1 MSSFQQGVSGLNAA
15 SKNLE
20 VIGNNVANSNTV
32 GFKQSRAEFGDMYA
46 AALNRAGTANVGI
59 GVSVQAVTQQFGQ
72 GNITATSNPLD
83 LAINGNGFFEVKN
96 GAQTVY
102 TRNGQFQTDK
112 DGFISNNQGMK
123 LIGYPI
129 DANGLIQPGAA
140 APLQLPTGGV
150 APKVTGSNT
159 IEMNLD
165 ARQAIT
171 LPAGSPQVDF
181 ANAKS
186 YNDATSVTVYD
197 AKGQDVALT
206 YYFQKTSTDN
216 WNVYATANGT
226 SVNTDGAGNPLPV
239 TKMTFQANGGKPTAP
254 LAPVLIN
261 IPSTVNAAGAST
273 LAIPAV
279 ALDLTRSTQF
289 GSSFGVTSMAQDGY
303 AAGQLAG
310 VSIEKSGVV
319 MATYSNGQSKP
330 AGQVELATFR
340 DPQGLSPQ
348 GANLWAR
355 SVASGDPVVGVPG
368 SGNLGVLQ
376 SGALEESNTDLT
388 GELVNMIT
396 AQRIYQ
402 ANAQTI
408 KTQDQVL
415 QTLVNLR

>member
-1 MSSFQQGVSGLNAA
+1 M
-15 SKNLE
+15 
-20 VIGNNVANSNTV
+20 T
-32 GFKQSRAEFGDMYA
+32 A
-46 AALNRAGTANVGI
+46 AAKTTLRSALLRLHRGSPVGRWPCCHPAAIAAVAHVPPAGLAADLHPS
-59 GVSVQAVTQQFGQ
+59 VSRHRIAPPKGQF
-72 GNITATSNPLD
+72 IRHL
-83 LAINGNGFFEVKN
+83 LARFPAPSHCNGFFEVKS
-96 GAQTVY
+96 GAQTLY
-102 TRNGQFQTDK
+102 TLNGQFQTDK

-150 APKVTGSNT
+150 APKGTGTNT

-206 YYFQKTSTDN
+206 YYFQKTSTDH
-216 WNVYATANGT
+216 WNAYATANGT
-226 SVNTDGAGNPLPV
+226 SVNVDAAGNPLPV
-239 TKMTFQANGGKPTAP
+239 TTMAFAANGGKPTAP
-254 LAPVLIN
+254 LAAVTIN
-261 IPSTVNAAGAST
+261 IPSTANAAGATT
-273 LAIPAV
+273 LAIPGV
-279 ALDLTRSTQF
+279 ALDVTRSHQF

-310 VSIEKSGVV
+310 VSIEKSGIV

-330 AGQVELATFR
+330 AGQVELAAFR

-355 SVASGDPVVGVPG
+355 TVASGDPVVGVPG

-376 SGALEESNTDLT
+376 SGALEERTPT
-388 GELVNMIT
+388 
-396 AQRIYQ
+396 
-402 ANAQTI
+402 
-408 KTQDQVL
+408 
-415 QTLVNLR
+415 